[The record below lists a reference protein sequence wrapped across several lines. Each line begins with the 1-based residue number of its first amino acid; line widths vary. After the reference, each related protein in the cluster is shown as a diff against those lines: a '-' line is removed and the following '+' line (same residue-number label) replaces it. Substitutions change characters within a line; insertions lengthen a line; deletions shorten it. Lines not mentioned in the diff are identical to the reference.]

1 LASLPSSSSSLSLP
15 TISNDKGSDDED
27 GESDDSEEEYEVESI
42 IDKKIVRG
50 KTFYKVKWEGFDDTH
65 NTWEPLE
72 HLLNS
77 SVYVEEYESKQRKAI
92 AVENTQSSREQR
104 VLRRSERRK

>member
-1 LASLPSSSSSLSLP
+1 M
-15 TISNDKGSDDED
+15 
-27 GESDDSEEEYEVESI
+27 
-42 IDKKIVRG
+42 
-50 KTFYKVKWEGFDDTH
+50 
-65 NTWEPLE
+65 
-72 HLLNS
+72 LNS